1 MQASTTPTAPEWVHE
16 MYAQVDAKRV
26 DDYIT
31 LFAPDAQLRFASGPT
46 VTGAQAIAATLK
58 RADEGHDMSHTLL
71 NCWEADGTTVLEF
84 EVDYRYQ
91 DGREVTFPAI
101 TVIERPAGLI
111 TSMRVYPAI
120 IP

>member
-1 MQASTTPTAPEWVHE
+1 MHASSAPTAPQWVHD

-26 DDYIT
+26 DDYIG
-31 LFAPDAQLRFASGPT
+31 LFAPDAQLRFASGPI
-46 VTGAQAIAATLK
+46 VTGAQEIAATLK
-58 RADEGHDMSHTLL
+58 RADEGHEMRHTLL
-71 NCWEADGTTVLEF
+71 NCWESGGTTIVEF
-84 EVDYRYQ
+84 EVDYRYE

-101 TVIERPAGLI
+101 TVLERPDGAI

>member
-1 MQASTTPTAPEWVHE
+1 MQASTTGVAPEWVHE
-16 MYAQVDAKRV
+16 MYTLVDAKRV
-26 DDYIT
+26 DDYIG
-31 LFAPDAQLRFASGPT
+31 LFAPDAELRFGNGPT
-46 VTGAQAIAATLK
+46 VSGAEAIATTLK
-58 RADEGHDMSHTLL
+58 RADEGHDMHHTLL
-71 NCWEADGTTVLEF
+71 NCWEAGGTTVLEF

-101 TVIERPAGLI
+101 TVLDRPAGVI

>member
-1 MQASTTPTAPEWVHE
+1 MEASTAKGAPQWVHE

-26 DDYIT
+26 DDYIK

-46 VTGAQAIAATLK
+46 VNGAEAIAATLK
-58 RADEGHDMSHTLL
+58 RADEGHEMSHTLL

-84 EVDYRYQ
+84 DVDYRYE

-101 TVIERPAGLI
+101 TVLERAGGAI
-111 TSMRVYPAI
+111 TSMRVYPAL